1 MPLYLYVFRHYERL
15 LKSFLMYTLFPFI
28 MEDFKNPI
36 LSELFD
42 EIEELNTSLREL
54 SNDDLI
60 DCKTA
65 LINRTNRAIN
75 LINELNDDFIS
86 NFTPSDN
93 DLKNSNLL

>member
-1 MPLYLYVFRHYERL
+1 
-15 LKSFLMYTLFPFI
+15 

-36 LSELFD
+36 LSELFN

-60 DCKTA
+60 ECKNA
-65 LINRTNRAIN
+65 LINRTNTAIN

>member
-1 MPLYLYVFRHYERL
+1 
-15 LKSFLMYTLFPFI
+15 

-60 DCKTA
+60 ECKIA

-75 LINELNDDFIS
+75 LINELNSIYFFKNYDSRNLQRFS
-86 NFTPSDN
+86 N
-93 DLKNSNLL
+93 

>member
-1 MPLYLYVFRHYERL
+1 
-15 LKSFLMYTLFPFI
+15 

-42 EIEELNTSLREL
+42 EVEELNTSLREL

-60 DCKTA
+60 VCKIA

-75 LINELNDDFIS
+75 LINELNSIYFFKNYDSRNLQRFS
-86 NFTPSDN
+86 N
-93 DLKNSNLL
+93 

>member
-1 MPLYLYVFRHYERL
+1 
-15 LKSFLMYTLFPFI
+15 

-54 SNDDLI
+54 SNIDLI
-60 DCKTA
+60 ECKNA

>member
-1 MPLYLYVFRHYERL
+1 
-15 LKSFLMYTLFPFI
+15 MYTLFLFI
-28 MEDFKNPI
+28 MEDLENPI

-54 SNDDLI
+54 SNIDLI
-60 DCKTA
+60 ECKTA

-75 LINELNDDFIS
+75 LINELNDDFMS

>member
-1 MPLYLYVFRHYERL
+1 
-15 LKSFLMYTLFPFI
+15 

-54 SNDDLI
+54 SNIDLI
-60 DCKTA
+60 ECKNA
-65 LINRTNRAIN
+65 LINRTDRAIN
-75 LINELNDDFIS
+75 LINELNDDFMS

>member
-1 MPLYLYVFRHYERL
+1 
-15 LKSFLMYTLFPFI
+15 
-28 MEDFKNPI
+28 MEDFQNPI

-60 DCKTA
+60 ECKTA

-75 LINELNDDFIS
+75 LINELDDDFIN

>member
-1 MPLYLYVFRHYERL
+1 
-15 LKSFLMYTLFPFI
+15 

-60 DCKTA
+60 ECKTA

-75 LINELNDDFIS
+75 LINELNSIYFFKNYDSRNLQRFS
-86 NFTPSDN
+86 N
-93 DLKNSNLL
+93 

>member
-1 MPLYLYVFRHYERL
+1 
-15 LKSFLMYTLFPFI
+15 

-42 EIEELNTSLREL
+42 EVEELNTSLREL

-60 DCKTA
+60 ECKIA

-75 LINELNDDFIS
+75 LINELNSIYFFKNYDSRNLQRFS
-86 NFTPSDN
+86 N
-93 DLKNSNLL
+93 

>member
-1 MPLYLYVFRHYERL
+1 
-15 LKSFLMYTLFPFI
+15 

-60 DCKTA
+60 SCKNA
-65 LINRTNRAIN
+65 LINRVHTRQK
-75 LINELNDDFIS
+75 LIQYETIR
-86 NFTPSDN
+86 
-93 DLKNSNLL
+93 

>member
-1 MPLYLYVFRHYERL
+1 MPLYLYKYLGILRGF
-15 LKSFLMYTLFPFI
+15 KSSLMFNYPFI

>member
-1 MPLYLYVFRHYERL
+1 
-15 LKSFLMYTLFPFI
+15 

-60 DCKTA
+60 SCKNA
-65 LINRTNRAIN
+65 LINRTNTAIN
-75 LINELNDDFIS
+75 LINELNDD
-86 NFTPSDN
+86 
-93 DLKNSNLL
+93 L

>member
-1 MPLYLYVFRHYERL
+1 
-15 LKSFLMYTLFPFI
+15 MYTLFLFI

-60 DCKTA
+60 ECKTA

-75 LINELNDDFIS
+75 LINELDDDFIN

>member
-1 MPLYLYVFRHYERL
+1 
-15 LKSFLMYTLFPFI
+15 MYTLFLFI
-28 MEDFKNPI
+28 MEDFQNPI

-60 DCKTA
+60 ECKTA

-75 LINELNDDFIS
+75 LINELDDDFIN

>member
-1 MPLYLYVFRHYERL
+1 
-15 LKSFLMYTLFPFI
+15 

-60 DCKTA
+60 ECKTA

-86 NFTPSDN
+86 NFTPSDI

>member
-1 MPLYLYVFRHYERL
+1 
-15 LKSFLMYTLFPFI
+15 MYTLFLFI
-28 MEDFKNPI
+28 MEDLENPI

>member
-1 MPLYLYVFRHYERL
+1 
-15 LKSFLMYTLFPFI
+15 MYTLFLFI

-60 DCKTA
+60 NCKTA
-65 LINRTNRAIN
+65 LINRTNTAIN

>member
-1 MPLYLYVFRHYERL
+1 
-15 LKSFLMYTLFPFI
+15 

-86 NFTPSDN
+86 NFTPSDI